1 MKTNNTV
8 GLYLHIPFCQ
18 KKCHYCDFLTF
29 VNRDDTIHE
38 YVNYLIKEIQLYKDH
53 DYSVDTIYFGG
64 GTPSH
69 IDADYIAEIMQAIDQ
84 NFNILPECEI
94 SIEMNPESVSR
105 EKLTAYVTAGLNRFS
120 MGVQS
125 FDDQVLKLMG
135 RLHNR
140 QSVLEKI
147 DLMAELEVGKFGIDL
162 MFANP
167 RQSLEVLK
175 EDLAIAARLP
185 VNHISYYSLM
195 IKDNTPFH
203 RWIQTGQIKL
213 VDDETERYMYH
224 LIQEKLTAH
233 GFHQYEI
240 SNFAKKGAESRHN
253 KKYWTLEDYIG
264 LGLGASSNIGLERSV
279 NQPSFTKY
287 FDMIDKG
294 KLPVQSSEKLS
305 GEEREKEYIML
316 HLRLLQGFD
325 IDEIN
330 QRFKINF
337 IEKYQ
342 DAIEKHLNYQTVG
355 LKDNRFYFTP
365 RGLDI
370 GNQFYLDI
378 L

>member
-224 LIQEKLTAH
+224 LIQEKLTAN

-240 SNFAKKGAESRHN
+240 SNFAKIGAESRHN

-337 IEKYQ
+337 IEKYR

>member
-213 VDDETERYMYH
+213 VDEETERYMYH

-325 IDEIN
+325 IGEIN

>member
-125 FDDQVLKLMG
+125 FDDQVLKMMG

-213 VDDETERYMYH
+213 VDEETERYMYH

-279 NQPSFTKY
+279 NQHSFTKY

>member
-175 EDLAIAARLP
+175 EDLAIATRLP

-279 NQPSFTKY
+279 NQHSFTKY

-325 IDEIN
+325 IGEIN

>member
-279 NQPSFTKY
+279 NQHSFTKY

-330 QRFKINF
+330 QRFNINF

>member
-125 FDDQVLKLMG
+125 FDDQVLKMMG

-240 SNFAKKGAESRHN
+240 SNFAKIGAESRHN

-279 NQPSFTKY
+279 NQHSFTKY

>member
-53 DYSVDTIYFGG
+53 DYSVDTIYIGG

-125 FDDQVLKLMG
+125 FDDQVLKMMG

-185 VNHISYYSLM
+185 INHISYYSLM

-240 SNFAKKGAESRHN
+240 SNFAKIGAESRHN

>member
-175 EDLAIAARLP
+175 EDLAIATRLP

-233 GFHQYEI
+233 GFYQYEI
-240 SNFAKKGAESRHN
+240 SNFAKIGAESRHN

>member
-125 FDDQVLKLMG
+125 FDDQVLKMMG

-325 IDEIN
+325 IGEIN

>member
-175 EDLAIAARLP
+175 EDLAIATRLP

-240 SNFAKKGAESRHN
+240 SNFAKIGAESRHN

>member
-264 LGLGASSNIGLERSV
+264 LGLGSSSNIGLERSV
-279 NQPSFTKY
+279 NQPSFKKY

-330 QRFKINF
+330 QRFNINF
-337 IEKYQ
+337 IEKYR

>member
-175 EDLAIAARLP
+175 EDLAIATRLP

-279 NQPSFTKY
+279 NQHSFTKY

>member
-175 EDLAIAARLP
+175 EDLAIATRLP

-325 IDEIN
+325 IGEIN

>member
-69 IDADYIAEIMQAIDQ
+69 IDADYIAEIMQAINQ

-224 LIQEKLTAH
+224 LIQEKLTAN

-279 NQPSFTKY
+279 NQPFFTKY

-337 IEKYQ
+337 IEKYR

>member
-240 SNFAKKGAESRHN
+240 SNFAKIGAESRHN

-279 NQPSFTKY
+279 NQHSFTKY

>member
-279 NQPSFTKY
+279 NQPSFKKY

>member
-175 EDLAIAARLP
+175 EDLAIATRLP